1 MGLLADLLSKVFGQQ
16 TANAGLGGI
25 SPPREGVPRKE
36 QRAVANASAL
46 LPYRSQVRLTNLEF
60 LELSFHTERES
71 QFVDRG
77 SLRRADLFS
86 TESKESTLGRR
97 IGNLSGNGN

>member
-1 MGLLADLLSKVFGQQ
+1 GRAATRAGTGAFAVAWNAPAGFSSAATSADSANNRATKSGMGLLADLLSKVFGQQ

-46 LPYRSQVRLTNLEF
+46 LPYRSQVRLTNLE
-60 LELSFHTERES
+60 
-71 QFVDRG
+71 
-77 SLRRADLFS
+77 
-86 TESKESTLGRR
+86 
-97 IGNLSGNGN
+97 